1 MIALEQST
9 GGGES
14 DRGNWRGAAWPGHSR
29 VNLKKNLKKNL
40 VVFLIAKFWIPVFK
54 IRKIHGLL

>member
-14 DRGNWRGAAWPGHSR
+14 DRGNWRGADLPGHSR
-29 VNLKKNLKKNL
+29 VNLKKNL